1 MLGFCQF
8 GEEPV
13 DFCGVEGLVDLDGG
27 VAGHAGGDAAAAGL
41 GVFGLLVAVGDGE
54 DFFEHAFEFDAFET
68 YGGGLD
74 GEGAGAE
81 GLGFEAVAVELFG
94 DLGEGDHLGG
104 EEVDEERHEEALALD
119 LLGVALA
126 EDFFEED
133 ALVGDV
139 LVDDPE
145 AFFVGGEDEGVA
157 ELAEGLEGGEGG
169 EGVGLLR
176 GGGFVG
182 WRSACAR
189 SLRGWSGRR
198 RRIGRGMVERW
209 ERRG

>member
-1 MLGFCQF
+1 MAGF
-8 GEEPV
+8 ER
-13 DFCGVEGLVDLDGG
+13 LVDLDGG
-27 VAGHAGGDAAAAGL
+27 VAGDAGGDAAAAGF

-54 DFFEHAFEFDAFET
+54 DLFEHAFEFDAFEAD
-68 YGGGLD
+68 GSGLD

-81 GLGFEAVAVELFG
+81 GFGFEAVAVEFFG

-104 EEVDEERHEEALALD
+104 EQVDEQRHEQALALD

-126 EDFFEED
+126 EDLFEED
-133 ALVGDV
+133 ALVGYV

-169 EGVGLLR
+169 EGVGLLWAA
-176 GGGFVG
+176 GLVAEGFGLAGCCVVADG
-182 WRSACAR
+182 DGVAGEGEA
-189 SLRGWSGRR
+189 SG
-198 RRIGRGMVERW
+198 
-209 ERRG
+209 